1 MHCFV
6 STPDSRPRGLT
17 RLRPKTSG
25 GMRALGR
32 SRAERSSHRR
42 TPTLRAR
49 GRPMAEAL
57 APFLGTWT
65 VMMAAMMLPSA
76 TPMILLHRLGADG
89 RLRTQLWSAA
99 FVAGYLVVWASVG
112 IVVWGAGIAAN
123 AIVMPEQRAFAVAA
137 VLLLAGVYQFT
148 PLKSTCLRACR
159 TPADFLLT
167 HWYRGLSGQVRLGV
181 EHGLYCLG
189 CCWALMALL
198 AGVGAMSLVWAA
210 GRAFV
215 VLVEKVR
222 PEGAPLGRIAVTWH
236 LHGAAALSQRS
247 EL

>member
-1 MHCFV
+1 M
-6 STPDSRPRGLT
+6 T
-17 RLRPKTSG
+17 
-25 GMRALGR
+25 
-32 SRAERSSHRR
+32 
-42 TPTLRAR
+42 
-49 GRPMAEAL
+49 EAL

-99 FVAGYLVVWASVG
+99 FIAGYLVVWASVG
-112 IVVWGAGIAAN
+112 IVVWSAGIAAS

-137 VLLLAGVYQFT
+137 TLLLAGIYQFS

-167 HWYRGLSGQVRLGV
+167 HWHRGLPGQVRLGV

-189 CCWALMALL
+189 CCWALMALFV
-198 AGVGAMSLVWAA
+198 GVGAMSLVWAA
-210 GRAFV
+210 GIALV

-222 PEGAPLGRIAVTWH
+222 PEGVAFGRIAGGLMIV
-236 LHGAAALSQRS
+236 AAVVVLVRPDLAMSVGGTM
-247 EL
+247 